1 MAALSEKFGDDLA
14 ILAFPSGEFGNQ
26 ELPTDEKIKAKV
38 LDSFAFP
45 PPPRGYLMSKGLVN
59 GDDAREAWKLM
70 KEATGAADP
79 DWNFSGKFIVA
90 KDGTVSV
97 PGDDLEADIQALL

>member
-1 MAALSEKFGDDLA
+1 MS
-14 ILAFPSGEFGNQ
+14 N
-26 ELPTDEKIKAKV
+26 DEKIKETA
-38 LDSFAFP
+38 LGQFDFP
-45 PPPRGYLMSKGLVN
+45 PPPKGFLMSKGLVN
-59 GDDAREAWKLM
+59 GDDARDAWKVL